1 MEIFEMKKV
10 LLLSGI
16 ALLTAPEVHASA
28 WQNMHR
34 EIVPYVGAEYV
45 YSRAKQGGLAS
56 DFKEN
61 FHSGKADLGMQ
72 LFNNWDLEFSYQQ
85 TGELKNKS
93 GYEGRDVKN
102 YLSIF
107 ALDLYG
113 KYPIMCSNLGM
124 LATAGAAINH
134 ANYKGLPDKAF
145 TRVGYRAGLG
155 LQYDM
160 GEHWAARVVGRYSYI
175 GADRLNNLK
184 EVTVGMLYRF

>member
-1 MEIFEMKKV
+1 MKRI
-10 LLLSGI
+10 LLLSS
-16 ALLTAPEVHASA
+16 AVLLSATTAHASG
-28 WQNMHR
+28 WQNMHNN
-34 EIVPYVGAEYV
+34 VQPYIGAEYV

-56 DFKEN
+56 DFKKN

-72 LFNNWDLEFSYQQ
+72 FFKNWDLEFSYQQ

-93 GYEGRDVKN
+93 
-102 YLSIF
+102 
-107 ALDLYG
+107 DLYG

-175 GADRLNNLK
+175 GAERLNNLK